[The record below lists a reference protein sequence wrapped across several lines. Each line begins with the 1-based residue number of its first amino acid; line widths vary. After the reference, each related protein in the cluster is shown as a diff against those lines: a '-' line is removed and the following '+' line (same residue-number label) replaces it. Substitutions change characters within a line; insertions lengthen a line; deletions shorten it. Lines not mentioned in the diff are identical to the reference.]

1 MKGSN
6 YSIDQKQYLQELIYD
21 YDQKLN
27 SNDWSNFYKFIQ
39 EEQLKCKQQLRRIRE
54 TDMEAL
60 LMGKTSVCMFQRT
73 DCTN

>member
-1 MKGSN
+1 MKGN
-6 YSIDQKQYLQELIYD
+6 NFSIDQKQYLQELIYD

-27 SNDWSNFYKFIQ
+27 SNDWSDFYNFIQ
-39 EEQLKCKQQLRRIRE
+39 EAQLKCKQHLRRIRE
-54 TDMEAL
+54 TDMEAQ

>member
-27 SNDWSNFYKFIQ
+27 SNDWSNFYNFIH
-39 EEQLKCKQQLRRIRE
+39 EEKLKCKRHLRRIRE
-54 TDMEAL
+54 TDMEAQ
-60 LMGKTSVCMFQRT
+60 LMGRTSACMFQRI